1 MVEPK
6 DIRAT
11 IGGRRIQRDQVLA
24 WESRR
29 ADAVLAKFASRLGAL
44 GTGEILHDFSIREL
58 AGAPLDVRR
67 TALLTLKTQLGH
79 AGIYAMLKRELAVS
93 ERITRLAVAAS
104 RGRVQ
109 YSVTHLRVPGLS
121 AERFAAWFD
130 NLVVVDDE
138 AAMNAACPDH
148 YLLRGLADGR
158 QEVVETTGGSP
169 AATRFLVDHQRTDD
183 ITVPIDPTYPVQIA
197 GTALLDDGLVIG
209 GVRHQFRDHDGALEA
224 LLTVQFPAKVP
235 ARNIHQHQWH
245 LACEFSN
252 WMIASAPDAATI
264 R

>member
-1 MVEPK
+1 MIDPN

-11 IGGRRIQRDQVLA
+11 IGQRVLTRDHVLQ

-29 ADAVLAKFASRLGAL
+29 ADTVLAKFAARLGAL
-44 GTGEILHDFSIREL
+44 GAGEILHDLSIREL
-58 AGAPLDVRR
+58 RGAPLEARR
-67 TALLTLKTQLGH
+67 SALLSLKTQLGH
-79 AGIYAMLKRELAVS
+79 AGTYAMLKRELAIS
-93 ERITRLAVAAS
+93 ERIARLAVATS
-104 RGRVQ
+104 RGRVK

-121 AERFAAWFD
+121 AQRFADWFD
-130 NLVVVDDE
+130 NLVVIDDE
-138 AAMNAACPDH
+138 AEMNSACPDH
-148 YLLRGLADGR
+148 YLLRGLPDGR

-169 AATRFLVDHQRTDD
+169 AATRFLVDYQRTD
-183 ITVPIDPTYPVQIA
+183 TVSVPVDPTYPVQIA

-209 GVRHQFRDHDGALEA
+209 GVRHQFRDRDGALEA
-224 LLTVQFPAKVP
+224 LLTAQFPSAVP

-252 WMIASAPDAATI
+252 WMIASAPYAATT